1 MNITKMQNTIIL
13 ALSKI
18 QDQYITRGFSWEASM
33 ALALSDLKLTNEE
46 FTNLMADI
54 RRDCLNEL
62 GINDEEEA

>member
-18 QDQYITRGFSWEASM
+18 QDQYITRGFNWEASM

-46 FTNLMADI
+46 FISLMADI
-54 RRDCLNEL
+54 RSDCLKEL
-62 GINDEEEA
+62 GINDEEES